1 MTKPHLTFSDRK
13 ISIVLLIL
21 IHFSS
26 FSQNEILVPFR
37 VGDKFG
43 LSDLKGKLVYP
54 AEFEYFKTNELG
66 SYEASFEGVKEG
78 RSTFF
83 YKGKKIVE
91 RTKKTKYKVIRE
103 SFITVSE
110 ENKGF
115 EIFNFN
121 GEQITDKSYVEMIFC
136 DNLLQRNF
144 YYTCT
149 PIIFKDQND
158 KLTLQVFNAKTEKF
172 INTFVE
178 NVSSLKLDPYDN
190 LYKNRFTIFVQENLN
205 SKEVKLEFVFD
216 GDSFVILDPT
226 NYFKK
231 NTQNNPK
238 KGKPIIL
245 EENENGNMENYNEF
259 GVQAPVEAY
268 VGRDEEY
275 QDYHNS
281 GRIIK
286 KIDGLCLTI
295 FQENNKTSIENEFEL
310 PQDLDARS
318 FQNVNMKLVIDK
330 VKYYLDELLLY
341 KSNGKYGVV
350 LTKEY
355 YLSPKYDS
363 IRLLVLN
370 KNSSNPNYYFQVGI
384 KDSITNKMKFGLVD
398 LSEKTIFPIVYDVFR
413 NAIDNQTGGYKF
425 SLPLPNNAEF
435 IVAKEGKYGI
445 VTLDEVK
452 APLIYDDIFYLDS
465 KNCVLVKSGLYG
477 IYFQDRML
485 VNLKMIEPV
494 FTKIPFN
501 INVNAQLPII
511 ELYEAQ
517 NTTNEYSDFYKPDIL
532 KRTGNFFCYG
542 NVNGMMYYKE
552 K

>member
-1 MTKPHLTFSDRK
+1 MTKPHLTFSVRK
-13 ISIVLLIL
+13 FSILLLIL

-26 FSQNEILVPFR
+26 ISQNEILVPFR

-54 AEFEYFKTNELG
+54 AEFEYLKTNELG

-78 RSTFF
+78 KSTFF

-91 RTKKTKYKVIRE
+91 RTKNTKYKVIRE

-115 EIFNFN
+115 EIFNFK
-121 GEQITDKSYVEMIFC
+121 GEQITDQSYEEMIFC

-158 KLTLQVFNAKTEKF
+158 KLTLQVFNTKTEKF
-172 INTFVE
+172 TKTFVE
-178 NVSSLKLDPYDN
+178 NVSSLILDPNDN
-190 LYKNRFTIFVQENLN
+190 LYENRFTIFVQENLN

-268 VGRDEEY
+268 VGWDEEY

-295 FQENNKTSIENEFEL
+295 FQKNDKTSIENEFEL
-310 PQDLDARS
+310 PQNLDARS
-318 FQNVNMKLVIDK
+318 FQNVNMKLVINK
-330 VKYYLDELLLY
+330 VKYYLDDLVLY

-350 LTKEY
+350 LTNEY

-511 ELYEAQ
+511 ELFEAQ

-542 NVNGMMYYKE
+542 NVNGMVYYKE

>member
-1 MTKPHLTFSDRK
+1 MTKFHGIFIVRK
-13 ISIVLLIL
+13 ISIVLLII

-172 INTFVE
+172 TKTFVE
-178 NVSSLKLDPYDN
+178 NVSSLILDPYDN
-190 LYKNRFTIFVQENLN
+190 LYKNRFTIFVQENIN

-231 NTQNNPK
+231 NIQNNPK

-259 GVQAPVEAY
+259 GVQAPVGAY
-268 VGRDEEY
+268 RETDEY
-275 QDYHNS
+275 QDYSKS
-281 GRIIK
+281 GRILK

-295 FQENNKTSIENEFEL
+295 IQKNDKTSKEKEFEL
-310 PQDLDARS
+310 PQNLDARS
-318 FQNVNMKLVIDK
+318 FQNVNMKLVINK
-330 VKYYLDELLLY
+330 VKYYLDDLVLY

-413 NAIDNQTGGYKF
+413 NATDNQTGGYKF
-425 SLPLPNNAEF
+425 SLSLPNNAEF

-445 VTLDEVK
+445 VSLDEVK

-517 NTTNEYSDFYKPDIL
+517 NTTNEYTDFYKPDIL

>member
-1 MTKPHLTFSDRK
+1 MSKPK
-13 ISIVLLIL
+13 INLPKNLLLLILIL

-26 FSQNEILVPFR
+26 ISQNEILVPFR

-66 SYEASFEGVKEG
+66 SYEASFEGVKEDK
-78 RSTFF
+78 STFF
-83 YKGKKIVE
+83 YRGEKIVE
-91 RTKKTKYKVIRE
+91 RTKNTKYKVIRE

-115 EIFNFN
+115 EIFNFK
-121 GEQITDKSYVEMIFC
+121 GEQITDKSYEEMMFC

-172 INTFVE
+172 TKTFVE
-178 NVSSLKLDPYDN
+178 NVSSLKLDPNDN
-190 LYKNRFTIFVQENLN
+190 LYKNRFTIFVQENIN

-259 GVQAPVEAY
+259 GIQAPLEAY
-268 VGRDEEY
+268 RETDEY
-275 QDYHNS
+275 QDYSKS
-281 GRIIK
+281 GRIFK

-295 FQENNKTSIENEFEL
+295 IQKNDKTSIEKEFEL
-310 PQDLDARS
+310 PQDLEARY
-318 FQNVNMKLVIDK
+318 FQNINVKLVINN
-330 VKYYLDELLLY
+330 VKYKVDDLLLY
-341 KSNGKYGVV
+341 KSNGKYGAV
-350 LTKEY
+350 LTNEY

-425 SLPLPNNAEF
+425 SLSLPNNAEF

-445 VTLDEVK
+445 VSLDEVK

-477 IYFQDRML
+477 IYFQDRIL

-511 ELYEAQ
+511 ELFEAQ

-542 NVNGMMYYKE
+542 NVNGMIYYKE

>member
-1 MTKPHLTFSDRK
+1 MTKPHLTFSVRK
-13 ISIVLLIL
+13 FSILLLIL

-54 AEFEYFKTNELG
+54 AEFEYFKSNELG
-66 SYEASFEGVKEG
+66 SYEASFEGIKEG

-83 YKGKKIVE
+83 YRGKKIVE
-91 RTKKTKYKVIRE
+91 RTKNTKYKVIRE
-103 SFITVSE
+103 SFVTVYE

-115 EIFNFN
+115 EIFNFK

-158 KLTLQVFNAKTEKF
+158 KLTLQIFNAKTEK
-172 INTFVE
+172 ITKTFVE

-190 LYKNRFTIFVQENLN
+190 LYKNRFTIFVQENIN

-231 NTQNNPK
+231 NTPNNPK

-259 GVQAPVEAY
+259 GVQAPLEAY
-268 VGRDEEY
+268 RETDEY
-275 QDYHNS
+275 QDYSKS
-281 GRIIK
+281 GRILK

-295 FQENNKTSIENEFEL
+295 FQENDKTSIENEFEL
-310 PQDLDARS
+310 PQNLDARS
-318 FQNVNMKLVIDK
+318 FQNVNVKLVINK
-330 VKYYLDELLLY
+330 VKYYLDDLVLY

-384 KDSITNKMKFGLVD
+384 KDSITNKMKFGLVN
-398 LSEKTIFPIVYDVFR
+398 LSGGTIFPIVYDVFR

-425 SLPLPNNAEF
+425 SLSLPNNAEF

-445 VTLDEVK
+445 VSLDEVK

-511 ELYEAQ
+511 ELFEAQ

>member
-1 MTKPHLTFSDRK
+1 MTKPHLTFSVRK
-13 ISIVLLIL
+13 FSILLLIL

-54 AEFEYFKTNELG
+54 AEFEYFKSNELG
-66 SYEASFEGVKEG
+66 SYEASFEGIKEG

-83 YKGKKIVE
+83 YRGKKIVE
-91 RTKKTKYKVIRE
+91 RTKNTKYKVIRE
-103 SFITVSE
+103 SFVTVYE

-115 EIFNFN
+115 EIFNFK

-158 KLTLQVFNAKTEKF
+158 KLTLQIFNAKTEK
-172 INTFVE
+172 ITKTFVE

-190 LYKNRFTIFVQENLN
+190 LYKNRFTIFVQENIN

-259 GVQAPVEAY
+259 GVQAPLEAY
-268 VGRDEEY
+268 RETDEY
-275 QDYHNS
+275 QDYSKS
-281 GRIIK
+281 GRILK

-295 FQENNKTSIENEFEL
+295 FQENDKTSIENEFEL
-310 PQDLDARS
+310 PQNLDARS
-318 FQNVNMKLVIDK
+318 FQNVNVKLVINK
-330 VKYYLDELLLY
+330 VKYYLDDLVLY

-384 KDSITNKMKFGLVD
+384 KDSITNKMKFGLVN
-398 LSEKTIFPIVYDVFR
+398 LSGGTIFPIVYDVFR

-425 SLPLPNNAEF
+425 SLSLPNNAEF

-445 VTLDEVK
+445 VSLDEVK

-511 ELYEAQ
+511 ELFEAQ